1 MGGKGGFP
9 KNHSFLSI
17 KYINIYNIR
26 KNLIERKNM
35 NNRIKAILAIVG
47 LSLGVFVGLSATQK
61 KDCIQVYVD
70 YGILDKSTFDE
81 CLPTTSD
88 INALDLL
95 KSNNFT
101 LQGTEKYGEA
111 VVCRLN
117 ALPKI
122 AECKEMPS
130 EKAYWAI
137 LEKRDQILFEDY
149 VWAQVGINELILSPG
164 DSLAL
169 VFANNGTV
177 NFPE

>member
-1 MGGKGGFP
+1 
-9 KNHSFLSI
+9 
-17 KYINIYNIR
+17 
-26 KNLIERKNM
+26 M

-70 YGILDKSTFDE
+70 YVILDKSTFDK
-81 CLPTTSD
+81 CLTATSD
-88 INALDLL
+88 TNALDLL

-117 ALPKI
+117 GLPKI
-122 AECKEMPS
+122 AECKVMPS
-130 EKAYWAI
+130 AEAYWAI
-137 LEKRDQILFEDY
+137 LEKRDNLVFESY
-149 VWAQVGINELILSPG
+149 TWAQVGINELILSPG

-169 VFANNGTV
+169 VFATNGEV
-177 NFPE
+177 KFPE